1 MNITEA
7 VKAALKDF
15 GLTNAAGLISL
26 VLAMQP
32 QAEIY
37 SVISVHPM
45 AQLREAVGFSSP
57 KMTRITKRLASCG
70 VIEVITN
77 HMVLPGGTPVYRKSV
92 KFTREFIE
100 KFFEHL
106 ES

>member
-37 SVISVHPM
+37 SVISEHTM
-45 AQLREAVGFSSP
+45 TQLREVTGFSSP
-57 KMTRITKRLASCG
+57 KMTRITQRLASCG

-77 HMVLPGGTPVYRKSV
+77 HMVSPGNIPVYRKSV
-92 KFTREFIE
+92 KFTREFVE